1 MQKLLTMLG
10 FAIKS
15 GNIITGDDTCEM
27 YMKKGRVYL
36 LIVAADASDN
46 TKDKF
51 RFLTAKQNVRLF
63 EISTKE
69 ELSQAIGKYNR
80 AVFGVTNRKFA
91 SALKAI
97 LEETAEKPNGG
108 DSIVEN

>member
-1 MQKLLTMLG
+1 MQKFLAMLG
-10 FAIKS
+10 FAMKS

-27 YMKKGRVYL
+27 FIKKRRVKL
-36 LIVAADASDN
+36 LVVAADASEN

-51 RFLTAKQNVRLF
+51 RFLAKQSNLRLF

-80 AVFGVTNRKFA
+80 AVIGVTNKKFA
-91 SALKAI
+91 DSLI
-97 LEETAEKPNGG
+97 QLLDQTVEK
-108 DSIVEN
+108 

>member
-1 MQKLLTMLG
+1 MQKFLTMLG
-10 FAIKS
+10 FAMKS

-27 YMKKGRVYL
+27 FLKKRRIKL
-36 LIVAADASDN
+36 LIVAADASEN

-51 RFLTAKQNVRLF
+51 RFLTRQQEVQLV

-80 AVFGVTNRKFA
+80 AVIGITNRKFA
-91 SALKAI
+91 NSLI
-97 LEETAEKPNGG
+97 QLLDQT
-108 DSIVEN
+108 VE

>member
-1 MQKLLTMLG
+1 MQKFLTMLG

-27 YMKKGRVYL
+27 FIKKHRIKL
-36 LIVAADASDN
+36 LIVAADASEN

-51 RFLTAKQNVRLF
+51 RFMTKQHEIQLL

-69 ELSQAIGKYNR
+69 ELSQAIGKSNR
-80 AVFGVTNRKFA
+80 AVIGITNRKF
-91 SALKAI
+91 SNALLK
-97 LEETAEKPNGG
+97 LVEPTEE
-108 DSIVEN
+108 

>member
-1 MQKLLTMLG
+1 MQKFLTMLG
-10 FAIKS
+10 FAMKS

-27 YMKKGRVYL
+27 FLKKRRIKL
-36 LIVAADASDN
+36 LIVAADASEN

-51 RFLTAKQNVRLF
+51 RFLTRSHEVQLV

-80 AVFGVTNRKFA
+80 AVIGITNRRFA
-91 SALKAI
+91 NSLI
-97 LEETAEKPNGG
+97 QLLDQT
-108 DSIVEN
+108 VE

>member
-1 MQKLLTMLG
+1 MQKFLTMLG
-10 FAIKS
+10 FAMKS

-27 YMKKGRVYL
+27 FLKKRRIKL
-36 LIVAADASDN
+36 LIVAADASEN

-51 RFLTAKQNVRLF
+51 RFLTRQQEVQLV

-80 AVFGVTNRKFA
+80 AVIGITNRKFA
-91 SALKAI
+91 NSLI
-97 LEETAEKPNGG
+97 QLVDQT
-108 DSIVEN
+108 VE